1 MSPPPP
7 RIQPVRIEPLTDEAF
22 RPFGQVLGA
31 GERAPD
37 YRGGG
42 GSYGWRVDFQ
52 ADGRPRVSVSVAP
65 FQGRRFT
72 RLERHFHVT
81 QTFVPLDGAR
91 AVVAVAPPTDPAD
104 REAIPAPET
113 VRAFLI
119 DGTRGYLLWKGT
131 WHSIDRFPLDP
142 LFNGLRRPQRAGDG
156 RGSGPGLRGS
166 GRLGANPGDRLRRPL
181 RRDLRAD
188 RLTASPP
195 GGEAANRRRVSPDV
209 GRGYFLGVSPSRISS
224 SPRTSLAV
232 AGRLTLDG
240 RGTRLSDAAFQFR
253 GGNR

>member
-1 MSPPPP
+1 MSGAAP

-65 FQGRRFT
+65 FQGLRFA

-81 QTFVPLDGAR
+81 QTFVPLDGSP

-104 REAIPAPET
+104 REAIPAPESI
-113 VRAFLI
+113 RAFLI
-119 DGTRGYLLWKGT
+119 DGTKGYLLGKGT
-131 WHSIDRFPLDP
+131 WHSIDRFPLAPPSTVFVTINEQETVED
-142 LFNGLRRPQRAGDG
+142 LARAYAGH
-156 RGSGPGLRGS
+156 
-166 GRLGANPGDRLRRPL
+166 
-181 RRDLRAD
+181 
-188 RLTASPP
+188 
-195 GGEAANRRRVSPDV
+195 GGWERTQEIDYQAR
-209 GRGYFLGVSPSRISS
+209 FGVTFELIR
-224 SPRTSLAV
+224 
-232 AGRLTLDG
+232 
-240 RGTRLSDAAFQFR
+240 
-253 GGNR
+253 